1 MTITDDDILEGLK
14 SRKPTTL
21 PRDQRV
27 QVLMTIAEV
36 KALDEWRRRQSD
48 MPPRSIAIRRLM
60 GLRAAKAG
68 ERGDDSH

>member
-1 MTITDDDILEGLK
+1 MMTITDEDILEGLK
-14 SRKPTTL
+14 SRKPTL

-60 GLRAAKAG
+60 GLRAAKEA
-68 ERGDDSH
+68 ER